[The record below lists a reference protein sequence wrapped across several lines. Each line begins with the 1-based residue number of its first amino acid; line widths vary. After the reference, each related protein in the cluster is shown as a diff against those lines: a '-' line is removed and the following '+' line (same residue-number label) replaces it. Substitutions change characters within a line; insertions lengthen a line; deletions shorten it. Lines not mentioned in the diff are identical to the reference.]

1 MDCLSTM
8 NQAFGNVQHIED
20 EIIWHLYPEKY
31 WYSYKLGV
39 FHQHPATG
47 RLLYHVFIGDS
58 KPLTLQWPLLLGGG
72 NLNPK
77 NVSSKSPTRCI
88 RSYFYEETFINLH
101 YLLWT
106 SVLVEPNICF
116 HNMYTSRLHFHDL
129 IFGASLL
136 VSHLCSPLP
145 FPKCS
150 GFLSKRLFVD
160 KNLSK
165 WLGNKTFMTSTGS
178 RRVLLGGRGGLF
190 ITLPRISTLW

>member
-1 MDCLSTM
+1 M
-8 NQAFGNVQHIED
+8 
-20 EIIWHLYPEKY
+20 
-31 WYSYKLGV
+31 

-106 SVLVEPNICF
+106 SVLAEPNICF

-129 IFGASLL
+129 ILL

-178 RRVLLGGRGGLF
+178 RRVLLGGRGGFYLLRFQEYLPFGKLSNGNRNRHFQQEITIF
-190 ITLPRISTLW
+190 IQGPFSSQLR